1 MNDFSFTVK
10 YVYSPAYR
18 GYRNSLFV
26 PEEPDEPED
35 VSVYEVIDE
44 NGLNVILP
52 EDLLVYIEEH
62 ILKHLRD

>member
-10 YVYSPAYR
+10 YVYSPPTR